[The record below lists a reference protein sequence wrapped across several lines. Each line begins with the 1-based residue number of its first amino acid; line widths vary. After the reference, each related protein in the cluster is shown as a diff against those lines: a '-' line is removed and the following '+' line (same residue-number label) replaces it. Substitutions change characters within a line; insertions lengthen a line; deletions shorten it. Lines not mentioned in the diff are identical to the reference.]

1 MKLKYKI
8 IIIISCVFI
17 FLYFFIILWYN
28 GLIWPNTPSKK
39 KYPVRGVDVSSYQ
52 GEIDWE
58 TLENRDIDFAF
69 IKATE
74 GSGYEDEYFQQNFQ
88 NASETGIRIGAY
100 HFFSFDSSE
109 ITKAENFIKTVPK
122 TQNML
127 PPVIDLEFYAQH
139 GSDPP
144 EKEETRYN
152 LQKMIDA
159 VYDYYGLM
167 PVIYVTDITYELY
180 IKGYFDDNDIWIRSI
195 FTKAELPDERK
206 WTFWQYCNRG
216 RLDGYDGAEQYID
229 LNVFNGT
236 KEEFENYKG

>member
-58 TLENRDIDFAF
+58 TLENQDIDFAF

-100 HFFSFDSSE
+100 HFFSFDSSG
-109 ITKAENFIKTVPK
+109 ITQAENFIKTVPK

-167 PVIYVTDITYELY
+167 PVIYVTDIR
-180 IKGYFDDNDIWIRSI
+180 IRSI

>member
-58 TLENRDIDFAF
+58 TLENQDIDFAF
-69 IKATE
+69 IKA
-74 GSGYEDEYFQQNFQ
+74 
-88 NASETGIRIGAY
+88 GI
-100 HFFSFDSSE
+100 
-109 ITKAENFIKTVPK
+109 TQAENFIKTVPK

>member
-1 MKLKYKI
+1 MILHLLRLQRAAVTRTSIFSRIFKMRLKQALESVHTIFSALTVQELHRLKI
-8 IIIISCVFI
+8 
-17 FLYFFIILWYN
+17 L
-28 GLIWPNTPSKK
+28 SK
-39 KYPVRGVDVSSYQ
+39 PC
-52 GEIDWE
+52 
-58 TLENRDIDFAF
+58 
-69 IKATE
+69 
-74 GSGYEDEYFQQNFQ
+74 QN
-88 NASETGIRIGAY
+88 
-100 HFFSFDSSE
+100 
-109 ITKAENFIKTVPK
+109 

-159 VYDYYGLM
+159 AYDYYGLM

-236 KEEFENYKG
+236 KEEFENYKGFDCVF